1 MDGREV
7 LTLESREDNR
17 MEKAGNGRMSRAIGS
32 RPQLFHTPTVVAV
45 IDSLAIRGEIMVQR
59 AIQPADRGAII
70 AGVAATHV
78 PTRTRFRRLFL
89 LTWALFLST
98 GPVGCR
104 QKAPSEEFWRERAV
118 DQLRVS
124 ARNED
129 PRVRDRAQR
138 ALSELESGGR
148 DRAPIL
154 VVAGLTSLESG
165 EIMLCLSC
173 FDSDRDLL
181 GWRIHE
187 ERVTADGGK
196 INLDE
201 DYPVY
206 AGSANTPLYSSRWY
220 RVSVRTEGQQ
230 KDERAW
236 QEYVSK
242 VQSDATRRNS
252 RGRADKTEASSDSTP
267 DPEPPPVWI
276 SIPQANRVSVFISLY
291 DRARHES
298 ERVEVIVPPSVLR
311 DINSRVPAR

>member
-1 MDGREV
+1 
-7 LTLESREDNR
+7 
-17 MEKAGNGRMSRAIGS
+17 MEEARNERVSRAVDI
-32 RPQLFHTPTVVAV
+32 
-45 IDSLAIRGEIMVQR
+45 
-59 AIQPADRGAII
+59 
-70 AGVAATHV
+70 
-78 PTRTRFRRLFL
+78 

-98 GPVGCR
+98 GAIGCR
-104 QKAPSEEFWRERAV
+104 QETPSEVFWRERAV

-129 PRVRDRAQR
+129 PLVRDRAQR
-138 ALSELESGGR
+138 ALSELESGRR

-165 EIMLCLSC
+165 RIMLCLSC

-187 ERVTADGGK
+187 ERAIADGGTT
-196 INLDE
+196 NQDE

-206 AGSANTPLYSSRWY
+206 AGSPNTPLYSSRWY

-242 VQSDATRRNS
+242 VQSDATRRDS
-252 RGRADKTEASSDSTP
+252 RGRTNDKTEASSEGTP
-267 DPEPPPVWI
+267 DPEQPPVWI
-276 SIPQANRVSVFISLY
+276 SIPQTDRVSVFISLY
-291 DRARHES
+291 DRAGHES
-298 ERVEVIVPPSVLR
+298 ERVEVVVPPSVLR
-311 DINSRVPAR
+311 DINSRVPTK